1 MQAELLAENPDT
13 NIRVIGVNMAGL
25 EYANDDMVVGR
36 TLPWL
41 QDTYDDNV
49 WGRWG
54 VSWQD
59 VIILDMENM
68 KYEVYNLGVNPI
80 EAPANYEE
88 LKSLLKAAAGE

>member
-1 MQAELLAENPDT
+1 LLAENPDT
-13 NIRVIGVNMAGL
+13 KIRIIGVNMAGL
-25 EYANDDMVVGR
+25 EFANDDMVVGR

-41 QDTYDDNV
+41 QDTYDEDV

-59 VIILDMENM
+59 VVILDTQNM
-68 KYEVYNLGVNPI
+68 KHDEYSLSSNPI